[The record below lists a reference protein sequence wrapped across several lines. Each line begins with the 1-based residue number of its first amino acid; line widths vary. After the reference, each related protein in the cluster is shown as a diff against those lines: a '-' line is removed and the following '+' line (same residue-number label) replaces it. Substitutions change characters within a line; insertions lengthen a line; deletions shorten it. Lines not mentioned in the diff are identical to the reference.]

1 MRAAV
6 LSFVVNL
13 GLSLAL
19 MKPLGTVGLAVA
31 GTVSTVVQ
39 AWYLQRKLSRG
50 HEGLHFRHLARD
62 LVKVLGA
69 SLAMGVVVAGGWAG
83 WILLV
88 PASKAA
94 DAIGLAILIGGGVAV
109 YAGLLWMLRIE
120 GRDELAEIFA
130 KLRQKLT

>member
-1 MRAAV
+1 M
-6 LSFVVNL
+6 
-13 GLSLAL
+13 
-19 MKPLGTVGLAVA
+19 
-31 GTVSTVVQ
+31 
-39 AWYLQRKLSRG
+39 
-50 HEGLHFRHLARD
+50 
-62 LVKVLGA
+62 GA